1 MMPNYSSL
9 CSYTMLYFIE
19 RTNIYHQQPCLSC
32 FTVSWQM
39 TYQWTQK
46 RDLDLTNVC
55 RDASFNGMRQKISG
69 KTTEKIKN
77 MSKSEILNIPVT
89 MDDLL
94 EALDKIKPTVSAGDI
109 QRYEKWLS
117 QFGSSQKDQL
127 IQVQTC
133 YFFYEQ
139 AAL

>member
-1 MMPNYSSL
+1 MQLAPGVNIDQVARRTEGYSG
-9 CSYTMLYFIE
+9 Y
-19 RTNIYHQQPCLSC
+19 
-32 FTVSWQM
+32 
-39 TYQWTQK
+39 
-46 RDLDLTNVC
+46 DLTNVC

-69 KTTEKIKN
+69 KTTEEIKN

-117 QFGSSQKDQL
+117 EFGSS
-127 IQVQTC
+127 
-133 YFFYEQ
+133 
-139 AAL
+139 